1 MEASILPEN
10 RDALKEIPPP
20 PGEFDVPAELVDVL
34 TETDSARVRGAMDF
48 YWTSLAPFTLL
59 VIFVLSIL
67 LFVVA
72 FYRFD
77 AGLSDL
83 LVPSGLVLAVGL
95 LVLLPLEYHLV
106 RVRILRPIERLQ
118 LELVGR
124 LPWRPDQD
132 TLLTSLR
139 RTVVEIRW
147 TLRSMDCDLRLQRER
162 GDDLQARLNDRV
174 AADAFADRVAEG
186 LRGAESVK
194 QFADEAARLIG
205 SIWPVEDF
213 LLLYRVEGQSELSV
227 LAWEH
232 DGAPVELD
240 PPPNGLPRYRRAS
253 LPVPVKEA
261 LRRGFYSE
269 AGLPFSQ
276 DPAFPDAR
284 SFAAMA
290 LEHRGGDAGVM
301 LALTSHPDPPSVEP
315 LRRSRPLFSVGF
327 GRAMYVRELGE
338 AEIRDALTGAFTY
351 DHFMTVVRH
360 EIARANRYSR
370 SVACVTIDV
379 DNLRRVNSEHGSAV
393 GDRVIAEVAQVAGGA
408 IRSSDTLARVAGAR
422 LSLLLPEADRAAS
435 EVVAERVRSRVEEHP
450 FIVAS
455 GQVER
460 VTVSVGI
467 AVHPPFGVTAISL
480 VDVAER
486 ALTEAKRGGR
496 NRVTVATAE
505 ERAWSGQG

>member
-1 MEASILPEN
+1 
-10 RDALKEIPPP
+10 
-20 PGEFDVPAELVDVL
+20 
-34 TETDSARVRGAMDF
+34 MDF
-48 YWTSLAPFTLL
+48 YWTSLAPLTLL
-59 VIFVLSIL
+59 VIFGLSIL

-77 AGLSDL
+77 AGLFDL

-95 LVLLPLEYHLV
+95 LVLLPLEYRLV
-106 RVRILRPIERLQ
+106 RVRILRPIERLES
-118 LELVGR
+118 ELLGR
-124 LPWRPDQD
+124 LPWRPEQD

-139 RTVVEIRW
+139 RSLVEIRW
-147 TLRSMDCDLRLQRER
+147 ALRSMDGDLRLQRER
-162 GDDLQARLNDRV
+162 GDDLQARLNDRA
-174 AADAFADRVAEG
+174 AADAFGDRVAEG

-194 QFADEAARLIG
+194 QFAEEAARLVG
-205 SIWPVEDF
+205 SVWPVEDF
-213 LLLYRVEGQSELSV
+213 LLLYREEGQTELSV

-232 DGAPVELD
+232 EGVRVELD
-240 PPPNGLPRYRRAS
+240 DLPTGGLPRYSRAS

-276 DPAFPDAR
+276 DPAFPEAR
-284 SFAAMA
+284 SFVAMA

-301 LALTSHPDPPSVEP
+301 LALTSHPDPPSAEP

-327 GRAMYVRELGE
+327 GRAMYARELSE

-351 DHFMTVVRH
+351 DHFLTVVRH

-422 LSLLLPEADRAAS
+422 LCLLLPETDRAAS
-435 EVVAERVRSRVEEHP
+435 EVVAERVRNRVEEHP
-450 FIVAS
+450 FILAN

-460 VTVSVGI
+460 VTVSAGI

-480 VDVAER
+480 VDAAER
-486 ALTEAKRGGR
+486 ALTDAKRSGR
-496 NRVTVATAE
+496 NRVTVAGE
-505 ERAWSGQG
+505 GERSEGERSLSEAS